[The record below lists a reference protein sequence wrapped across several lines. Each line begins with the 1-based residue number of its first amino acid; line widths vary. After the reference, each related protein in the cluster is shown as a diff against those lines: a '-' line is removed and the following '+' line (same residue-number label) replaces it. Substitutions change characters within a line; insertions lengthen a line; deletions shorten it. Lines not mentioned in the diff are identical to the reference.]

1 MRRFA
6 TALLALS
13 IFAAP
18 AARGQSLDGPF
29 PRLPSPEARAQAYA
43 AGFRASAPPAA
54 PVRAIAEFERSE
66 AVVVSYSS
74 WVTPGT
80 QLPLELIRLLSEN
93 VRVISLHNNPGQK
106 AGIEAAYANA
116 GVTMSNVEFFD
127 TNTNSIWTRDYGP
140 FYIADGNREIGIVD
154 FVYDVLSRPLDNN
167 TPAAL
172 AGHLDMPLY
181 TMDLA
186 HVGGN
191 YMVTGY
197 GSAISTDRLLS
208 TNSGDEAL
216 VRQRTEDY
224 LGIEDYFIFP
234 DPQDTYIDHIDTWGK
249 FLDVDKILI
258 AQASPGHPDYDALEA
273 IADEFAETP
282 SPWGTPYQVF
292 RVFAPQRQPYTN
304 SLIVNDH
311 VYVATDG
318 KNPALDAAAVQTY
331 RDAMP
336 GYTIHGVEYPFWL
349 STDALHCRT
358 KEVAD
363 RGLLSVRHT
372 PVPPRVPAA
381 RALTVDAE
389 IIAYSGAALLEDDLH
404 LIYRTG
410 AAPFDTLAL
419 ANVGGDTFRGTFP
432 ALRPGTAVEYY
443 FSASDASGRTE
454 TFPLVGPAAPR
465 TFRVVSRPAA
475 GAPAADAPASASAEA
490 SPALSLEA
498 SPNPTRG
505 ALTVAYT
512 LPAAATVTLEVYD
525 ALGRRVASLWEG
537 PLGPGAHH
545 ATWDARGVPAGVYLV
560 RLSAGGEAPLLRR
573 VTVAR

>member
-1 MRRFA
+1 MR
-6 TALLALS
+6 LALAAVLAVCL
-13 IFAAP
+13 AAP
-18 AARGQSLDGPF
+18 AALAQDFGPF
-29 PRLPSPEARAQAYA
+29 PRLATPNARAQALA
-43 AGFRASAPPAA
+43 AGFRASAPPPA

-216 VRQRTEDY
+216 VRQRTEAY

-234 DPQDTYIDHIDTWGK
+234 DPQNTYIDHIDTWGK

-258 AQASPGHPDYDALEA
+258 AQASPGHPDYNALEA
-273 IADEFAETP
+273 IADELSRTP
-282 SPWGTPYQVF
+282 SPWGTPYQIF
-292 RVFAPQRQPYTN
+292 RVFAPDRQPYTN

-311 VYVATDG
+311 IYVATGEPGDA
-318 KNPALDAAAVQTY
+318 ALDAAALQVY

-336 GYTIHGVEYPFWL
+336 GYTVHGVDATYWL

-372 PVPPRVPAA
+372 PVPPRVPAT
-381 RALTVDAE
+381 RTLTVDAE
-389 IIAYSGAALLEDDLH
+389 IIAYSGAELLEDDLH
-404 LIYRTG
+404 LIYRAG

-475 GAPAADAPASASAEA
+475 GAPAAASASAEA
-490 SPALSLEA
+490 SLALSLEA
-498 SPNPTRG
+498 APNPTRG
-505 ALTVAYT
+505 AMTVRYT
-512 LPAAATVTLEVYD
+512 LPEAETVTLEVYD

-537 PLGPGAHH
+537 PVGPGAHH
-545 ATWDARGVPAGVYLV
+545 ATWDASGAPAGVYLV
-560 RLSAGGEAPLLRR
+560 RLTAGGEAQLLRR